1 MALYGLFLFKKKN
14 MENKISILESLFERV
29 KSYTEISLELYKLKT
44 LDKSKNVISTLVS
57 RGIVV
62 ILFSVFIVTLN
73 IGIALW
79 LGDLLG
85 KAYYG
90 FFCIAGFYGIIGT
103 IVYFLMHNYIKKRVS
118 NSIITQVLN

>member
-1 MALYGLFLFKKKN
+1 

-85 KAYYG
+85 KSYYG
-90 FFCIAGFYGIIGT
+90 FFCIAGFYGIIGI